1 MPRSAARAIAA
12 SVSRCPSPVPCSAG
26 STATDRS
33 SAPQVSRTLRSN
45 RGRVY
50 DVEDARAFLTE
61 SGLDVDVLAP
71 QVEGR
76 FLSAFVR
83 ASKPAA
89 SCCGP
94 SCCA

>member
-1 MPRSAARAIAA
+1 LQRRVDRHRPQQCAAGFENVEIE
-12 SVSRCPSPVPCSAG
+12 PW
-26 STATDRS
+26 
-33 SAPQVSRTLRSN
+33 
-45 RGRVY
+45 RVY

-61 SGLDVDVLAP
+61 SALDVDVLAP